1 MIRDLVTWLE
11 SDAQLQTLL
20 DGNAGNKKF
29 FPVKAPPG
37 DTTPYIRY
45 FSSAEGSGDPVLE
58 ESMVSL
64 VVVAEKF
71 DDAAAIAYRLS
82 ELLDVWEGLSVS
94 SDRFYIY
101 YSRKEGGSDTLEE
114 DTMMYSLNGVFHV
127 KYKRK
132 TGG

>member
-1 MIRDLVTWLE
+1 MIRDLITWLE

-45 FSSAEGSGDPVLE
+45 FSSSEGSGDPVFE

-64 VVVAEKF
+64 VTVAEKY
-71 DDAAAIAYRLS
+71 DDAAAIVYRLS
-82 ELLDVWEGLSVS
+82 ELLDVWEGLNVS
-94 SDRFYIY
+94 SDRFHIY
-101 YSRKEGGSDTLEE
+101 YSRKVGGSDTLEE
-114 DTMMYSLNGVFHV
+114 GTMLHSLVRVFHL